1 MVSNDRSSILT
12 VWIEYKLKKS
22 IRRFRSKTVKH
33 RINIHYI
40 HTQTHTH
47 THTHIHIYIYI
58 QIFLYFFFFR
68 DSQFFRLFLYFR
80 FWNKNFK
87 KIGCAIAQ
95 QSIVK
100 NSDSSS
106 RLQMFFK
113 TNDLEKFCNIHKKTP
128 LSEYLFNKVAL
139 KLFIKKRLQH
149 SNTCIFLWILQNF

>member
-1 MVSNDRSSILT
+1 MTGPVFSLFELNTNLKSRFVGFVVKQWNIGLT
-12 VWIEYKLKKS
+12 FIIY
-22 IRRFRSKTVKH
+22 THKH
-33 RINIHYI
+33 
-40 HTQTHTH
+40 THTH
-47 THTHIHIYIYI
+47 THTYIYIYIYI